1 MRAVVGVDLSKQTFA
16 AVTQVGLLYRLDEVV
31 LVHGAKIDST
41 QEYSE
46 LRQALLEPAQQAFE
60 QFRALLLPETSS
72 IRTVCEVQDPAS
84 LILDSAAT
92 EKADLIVMGTRNLSQ
107 LAEVFIGSVSHRVL
121 TYSAVP
127 TLIVKGDARPV
138 SRVLMAVEGPEDAAR
153 LSTWLTAHPFKSPVT
168 LTILSVIS
176 SSHMASEHEM
186 VKPSAASEQ
195 SKRQAEEVVNDA
207 ARALA
212 GPHFTVSTYVRLG
225 DPVRTISEVGE
236 NQDLIVVSSHGR
248 KGLSRFLLGSV
259 SEAIVHRVGC
269 SVLVVR

>member
-1 MRAVVGVDLSKQTFA
+1 MRVVAGVNLSRDAFS
-16 AVTQVGLLYRLDEVV
+16 AVTQIGLLYHLDEVV
-31 LVHGAKIDST
+31 LVHGANAET
-41 QEYSE
+41 GQEQDQ
-46 LRQALLEPAQQAFE
+46 LNQALLESGHRAVE
-60 QFRALLLPETSS
+60 QCRALLPSDTGAV
-72 IRTVCEVQDPAS
+72 RAVCEVQDPAS

-92 EKADLIVMGTRNLSQ
+92 EKADLIVMGTRNLSK

-121 TYSAVP
+121 THSAVP

-176 SSHMASEHEM
+176 SPHMASEHEM

-212 GPHFTVSTYVRLG
+212 GPHFTVSTDVRLG
-225 DPVRTISEVGE
+225 DPVRTISEAGQ
-236 NQDLIVVSSHGR
+236 NHDLIVVSSHGR